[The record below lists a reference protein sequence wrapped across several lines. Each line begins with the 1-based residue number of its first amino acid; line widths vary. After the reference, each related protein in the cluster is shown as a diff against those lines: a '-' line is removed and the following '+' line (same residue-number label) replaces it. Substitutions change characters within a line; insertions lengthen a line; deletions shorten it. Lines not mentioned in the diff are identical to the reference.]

1 MPFGLL
7 LAAITV
13 VLDQFTKALV
23 LAFLEPYQAV
33 EWAPF
38 LSCVLVFN
46 TGISFGLFAGE
57 TALLRWVLIGLA
69 LAVSALLTSWL
80 YKEKRLRVASALGL
94 ILGGAIGNVV
104 DRIFRHAVVD
114 FLDIH
119 IGGWHWP
126 AFNLA
131 DSAITVGAV
140 LYVFTSLR
148 DQLRSSKLR
157 QK

>member
-13 VLDQFTKALV
+13 VFDQFTKALV

-69 LAVSALLTSWL
+69 LAVSVLLASWL

-114 FLDIH
+114 FLDLH

-131 DSAITVGAV
+131 DSAITVGVV

-148 DQLRSSKLR
+148 DQLRSGKLT

>member
-69 LAVSALLTSWL
+69 LAVSVLLTSWL

-114 FLDIH
+114 FLDFH

-131 DSAITVGAV
+131 DSAITVGVV

>member
-69 LAVSALLTSWL
+69 LAVSVLLTSWL

-114 FLDIH
+114 FLDLH

-131 DSAITVGAV
+131 DSAITVGVV

-148 DQLRSSKLR
+148 DQPRSSKLR

>member
-13 VLDQFTKALV
+13 GLDQFTKALV

-69 LAVSALLTSWL
+69 LAVSVLLTSWL
-80 YKEKRLRVASALGL
+80 YKEKRPRVASALGL

-114 FLDIH
+114 FLDLH

-131 DSAITVGAV
+131 DSAITVGVV

-157 QK
+157 KK

>member
-13 VLDQFTKALV
+13 VLDKFTKALV

-69 LAVSALLTSWL
+69 LAVSVLLTSWL

-114 FLDIH
+114 FLDLH

-131 DSAITVGAV
+131 DSAITVGVV

-157 QK
+157 KK

>member
-69 LAVSALLTSWL
+69 LAVSVLLTSWL

-114 FLDIH
+114 FLDLH

-131 DSAITVGAV
+131 DSAITVGVV
-140 LYVFTSLR
+140 LYVFTSL
-148 DQLRSSKLR
+148 
-157 QK
+157 

>member
-69 LAVSALLTSWL
+69 LAVSVLLTSWL

-114 FLDIH
+114 FLDLH

-131 DSAITVGAV
+131 DSAITVGVV

-157 QK
+157 KR

>member
-13 VLDQFTKALV
+13 VFDQFTKALV

-69 LAVSALLTSWL
+69 LAVSVLLTSWL

-114 FLDIH
+114 FLDLH

-131 DSAITVGAV
+131 DSAITVGVV

-148 DQLRSSKLR
+148 DQLRSGKLT

>member
-1 MPFGLL
+1 MPIGLL
-7 LAAITV
+7 LAAIIV
-13 VLDQFTKALV
+13 VMDQFTKALV
-23 LAFLEPYQAV
+23 LAVLEPYQAV

-57 TALLRWVLIGLA
+57 TALLRRVLIGLA
-69 LAVSALLTSWL
+69 LAVSVLLTSWL
-80 YKEKRLRVASALGL
+80 YKEKRPRVASALGL

-114 FLDIH
+114 FLDFH

-131 DSAITVGAV
+131 DSAITVGV
-140 LYVFTSLR
+140 ILYVFTSLR
-148 DQLRSSKLR
+148 DQLRSGKLT

>member
-13 VLDQFTKALV
+13 VLEQFTKALV

-69 LAVSALLTSWL
+69 LAVSVLLTSWL

-114 FLDIH
+114 FLDLH

-131 DSAITVGAV
+131 DSAITVGVV

-148 DQLRSSKLR
+148 DQLRSGKLT

>member
-94 ILGGAIGNVV
+94 ILGGALGNVV

-114 FLDIH
+114 FVDLHEGDR
-119 IGGWHWP
+119 HWP
-126 AFNLA
+126 SFNIA
-131 DSAITVGAV
+131 DSAITVGVAV
-140 LYVFTSLR
+140 YVFTSLR
-148 DQLRSSKLR
+148 DHYRNSKLE

>member
-69 LAVSALLTSWL
+69 LAVSVLLTSWL
-80 YKEKRLRVASALGL
+80 YKEKRPRVASALGL

-114 FLDIH
+114 FLDLH

-131 DSAITVGAV
+131 DSAITVGVV

-157 QK
+157 

>member
-69 LAVSALLTSWL
+69 LAVSVLLTSWL
-80 YKEKRLRVASALGL
+80 YKEKRPRVASALGL

-114 FLDIH
+114 FLDLH

-131 DSAITVGAV
+131 DSAITVGVV

>member
-1 MPFGLL
+1 MPFGFW

-13 VLDQFTKALV
+13 GLDQFTKALV

-69 LAVSALLTSWL
+69 LAVSVLLTSWL
-80 YKEKRLRVASALGL
+80 YKEKRPRVAGALGL

-114 FLDIH
+114 FLDLH

-131 DSAITVGAV
+131 DSAITVGVV

-148 DQLRSSKLR
+148 DQLRSGKLT

>member
-1 MPFGLL
+1 MPSGLL

-13 VLDQFTKALV
+13 GLDQFTKALV

-57 TALLRWVLIGLA
+57 TVLLRWVLIGLA
-69 LAVSALLTSWL
+69 LAVSVLLTSWL
-80 YKEKRLRVASALGL
+80 YKEKRPRAASALGL

-114 FLDIH
+114 FLDLH

-131 DSAITVGAV
+131 DSAITVGVV

-157 QK
+157 KR

>member
-1 MPFGLL
+1 MPLGLL
-7 LAAITV
+7 LAAIIV
-13 VLDQFTKALV
+13 VMDQFTKALV

-46 TGISFGLFAGE
+46 TGVSFGLFAGE

-69 LAVSALLTSWL
+69 LAVSVLLTSWL
-80 YKEKRLRVASALGL
+80 YKEKRPRVASALGL
-94 ILGGAIGNVV
+94 ILGGALGNVV

-114 FLDIH
+114 FLDLH

-131 DSAITVGAV
+131 DSAITVGV
-140 LYVFTSLR
+140 ILYVFTSLR

-157 QK
+157 KK

>member
-57 TALLRWVLIGLA
+57 TALLRRVLIGLA
-69 LAVSALLTSWL
+69 LAVSVLLTSWL

-114 FLDIH
+114 FLDLH

-131 DSAITVGAV
+131 DSAITVGVV

-157 QK
+157 KK

>member
-13 VLDQFTKALV
+13 GLDQFTKALV

-69 LAVSALLTSWL
+69 LAVSVLLTSWL

-114 FLDIH
+114 FLDLH

-131 DSAITVGAV
+131 DSAITVGVV
-140 LYVFTSLR
+140 LYMFTSLR

>member
-69 LAVSALLTSWL
+69 LAVSVLLTSWL

-114 FLDIH
+114 FLDLH

-131 DSAITVGAV
+131 DSAITVGVV

>member
-69 LAVSALLTSWL
+69 LAVSVLLTSWL

-114 FLDIH
+114 FLDLH

-126 AFNLA
+126 AFNIA
-131 DSAITVGAV
+131 DSAITVGVV

-148 DQLRSSKLR
+148 DQFRSSKLR
-157 QK
+157 KR

>member
-69 LAVSALLTSWL
+69 LAVSVLLTSWL
-80 YKEKRLRVASALGL
+80 YKEKRPRVASALGL

-104 DRIFRHAVVD
+104 DRIFRHAGVD
-114 FLDIH
+114 FLDLH

-131 DSAITVGAV
+131 DSAITVGVV

-148 DQLRSSKLR
+148 DQLRSGKLT

>member
-1 MPFGLL
+1 MPLGLL

-69 LAVSALLTSWL
+69 LAVSVLLTSWL
-80 YKEKRLRVASALGL
+80 YKEKRPRVASALGL

-114 FLDIH
+114 FLDLH

-131 DSAITVGAV
+131 DSAITVGVV

-157 QK
+157 KK

>member
-1 MPFGLL
+1 MPLGLS
-7 LAAITV
+7 LAAIIV

-33 EWAPF
+33 EWTSF

-46 TGISFGLFAGE
+46 TGVSFGLFAGE
-57 TALLRWVLIGLA
+57 TALLRWILIGLA
-69 LAVSALLTSWL
+69 VAVSVWLMSWL
-80 YKEKRLRVASALGL
+80 YKETRPPVVSSLGL
-94 ILGGAIGNVV
+94 ILGGALGNVV
-104 DRIFRHAVVD
+104 DRVSRHAVVD
-114 FLDIH
+114 FVDLH

-131 DSAITVGAV
+131 DSAITVGV
-140 LYVFTSLR
+140 MLYLYTSLR
-148 DQLRSSKLR
+148 DQRRRSKLR

>member
-69 LAVSALLTSWL
+69 LAVSVLLTSWL

-114 FLDIH
+114 FLDLH

-126 AFNLA
+126 AFNL
-131 DSAITVGAV
+131 
-140 LYVFTSLR
+140 SLIHI
-148 DQLRSSKLR
+148 
-157 QK
+157 

>member
-1 MPFGLL
+1 MPLGLL
-7 LAAITV
+7 LAAIIV
-13 VLDQFTKALV
+13 VMDQFTKALV

-46 TGISFGLFAGE
+46 TGVSFGLFAGE

-69 LAVSALLTSWL
+69 LAVSVLLMSWL
-80 YKEKRLRVASALGL
+80 YKEKRPRVASALGL

-114 FLDIH
+114 FLDLH

-131 DSAITVGAV
+131 DSAITVGV
-140 LYVFTSLR
+140 ILYVFTSLR
-148 DQLRSSKLR
+148 DQPRSSKLR

>member
-13 VLDQFTKALV
+13 GLDQFTKALV

-57 TALLRWVLIGLA
+57 TVLLRWVLIGLA
-69 LAVSALLTSWL
+69 LAVSVLLTSWL

-114 FLDIH
+114 FLDLH

-131 DSAITVGAV
+131 DSAITVGVV

-157 QK
+157 KR

>member
-69 LAVSALLTSWL
+69 LAVSVLLTSWL
-80 YKEKRLRVASALGL
+80 YKEKRPRVAGALGL

-114 FLDIH
+114 FLDLH

-131 DSAITVGAV
+131 DSAITVGVV

-148 DQLRSSKLR
+148 DQLRSGKLT

>member
-33 EWAPF
+33 EWTPF
-38 LSCVLVFN
+38 LSFVLVFN
-46 TGISFGLFAGE
+46 TGVSFGLFAGE

-69 LAVSALLTSWL
+69 LAVSVLLTSWL

-114 FLDIH
+114 FLDFH

-131 DSAITVGAV
+131 DSAIPVGAV

>member
-13 VLDQFTKALV
+13 GLDQFTKALV

-38 LSCVLVFN
+38 LSCVLVFD

-69 LAVSALLTSWL
+69 LAVSVLLTSWL
-80 YKEKRLRVASALGL
+80 YKEKRPRVASALGL

-114 FLDIH
+114 FLDLH

-131 DSAITVGAV
+131 DSAITVGVV

-148 DQLRSSKLR
+148 DQLRSGKLT
-157 QK
+157 

>member
-69 LAVSALLTSWL
+69 LAVSVLLTSWL
-80 YKEKRLRVASALGL
+80 YKEKRPRVASARGL
-94 ILGGAIGNVV
+94 ILGGALGNVG

-114 FLDIH
+114 FLDFH

-131 DSAITVGAV
+131 DSAITVGV
-140 LYVFTSLR
+140 ILYVFTSLR
-148 DQLRSSKLR
+148 EQPRSSKLR

>member
-13 VLDQFTKALV
+13 GLDQFTKALV

-69 LAVSALLTSWL
+69 LAVSVLLTSWL

-114 FLDIH
+114 FLDLH

-131 DSAITVGAV
+131 DSAITVGVV

-148 DQLRSSKLR
+148 DQLRSAKLT

>member
-1 MPFGLL
+1 MPLGLL

-69 LAVSALLTSWL
+69 LAVSVLLTSWL

-114 FLDIH
+114 FLDLH

-131 DSAITVGAV
+131 DSAITVGVV

-148 DQLRSSKLR
+148 DQLRSGKLT

>member
-13 VLDQFTKALV
+13 LLDQFTKALV

-69 LAVSALLTSWL
+69 LAVSVLLTSWL

-114 FLDIH
+114 FLDLH

>member
-69 LAVSALLTSWL
+69 LAVSVLLTSWL
-80 YKEKRLRVASALGL
+80 YKEKRPRVASALGL

-114 FLDIH
+114 FLDLH

-131 DSAITVGAV
+131 DSAITVGVV

-157 QK
+157 KK

>member
-13 VLDQFTKALV
+13 GVDQFTKALV

-69 LAVSALLTSWL
+69 LAVSVLLTSWL
-80 YKEKRLRVASALGL
+80 YKEKRPRVASALGL

-114 FLDIH
+114 FLDLH

-131 DSAITVGAV
+131 DSAITVGVV

-157 QK
+157 KK

>member
-13 VLDQFTKALV
+13 VFDQFTKALV

-114 FLDIH
+114 FLDLH

-131 DSAITVGAV
+131 DSAITVGVV

-148 DQLRSSKLR
+148 DQLRSGKLT